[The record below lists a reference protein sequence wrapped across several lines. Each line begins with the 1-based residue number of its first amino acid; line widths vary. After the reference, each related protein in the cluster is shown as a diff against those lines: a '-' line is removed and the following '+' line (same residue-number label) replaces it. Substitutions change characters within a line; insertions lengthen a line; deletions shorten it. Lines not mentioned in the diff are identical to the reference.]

1 MDATTSGFMLVPHGY
16 CEQGR
21 LQLWIGAHRELLPER
36 MWLRC
41 TPQDA
46 GPVPAHESSNGDI
59 PVELERAV
67 PSLRYTL
74 LHLPVIAGRR
84 YHLSLWGE
92 EKTGEAAK
100 LADAECRA
108 RPDNLADGFNV
119 WYGSCFYG
127 KEDGGALGAAFD
139 ALPPNCRPDV
149 SFLGGDQVYL
159 DTAVATSGWGF
170 RPIPGLSLFKSQRL
184 ARMGDSACKAELN
197 RIFSEE
203 YRNNWGEGL
212 YRVLRSGNHHF
223 LAGDHEF
230 WNDYPNAPGFF
241 GGLKQKNL
249 QQTWRECAQAMF
261 DAYQLPAGN
270 ASGQFAIGDELEFFY
285 LDTCLQRQPGYDTEF
300 TDAVTLARVCTW
312 LRELTCPGVLVLPAP
327 LLTNWHLRQGKSF
340 KDNLKGTISA
350 LAVKMGFGD
359 HSLADTSQYEPLV
372 QALNDCPQDIL
383 ILAGDVH
390 YSRLAQME
398 LNGKQVVEVVST
410 ALSCLP
416 SAGSKPEKKPVIF
429 PDRPIAGIR
438 TAVDFLRVGNAR
450 KKFVGHISD
459 NNFATLNFSRVKD
472 GINVHVRC
480 WSVNQRDDDGMPK
493 HDWEPEDFLLRRRT
507 PASNMT
513 ASPGREPV
521 AEPIGELPREVKE
534 LVAETQD

>member
-16 CEQGR
+16 CEHGR
-21 LQLWIGAHRELLPER
+21 LQLWIGVHGELLPER

-41 TPQDA
+41 TPQD
-46 GPVPAHESSNGDI
+46 GLPAQACEADCRDI
-59 PVELERAV
+59 PVVLERAA

-74 LHLPVIAGRR
+74 LRLPVIAGCR
-84 YHLSLWGE
+84 YHFSLWALDAS
-92 EKTGEAAK
+92 GEAVK
-100 LADAECRA
+100 LTDAECRA

-127 KEDGGALGAAFD
+127 KEDKGALGEAFE
-139 ALPPNCRPDV
+139 ALPQNRRPDV

-159 DTAVATSGWGF
+159 DTAVGTAGWGS
-170 RPIPGLSLFKSQRL
+170 RLIPGLSLFKSQRL
-184 ARMGDSACKAELN
+184 ARMSDADCKAELN
-197 RIFSEE
+197 RIFSAE
-203 YRNNWGEGL
+203 YRNNWSRGL

-249 QQTWRECAQAMF
+249 QQTWRACAQALF
-261 DAYQLPAGN
+261 DAYQLPAGS

-285 LDTCLQRQPGYDTEF
+285 LDTCLQRQPGYDTAF
-300 TDAVTLARVCTW
+300 TDAITLARVCTW
-312 LRELTCPGVLVLPAP
+312 LRALTCPGVLVLPAP
-327 LLTNWHLRQGKSF
+327 LLTNWHLRKGKNF
-340 KDNLKGTISA
+340 KDKVKGTISA
-350 LAVKMGFGD
+350 LAVKLGFGD

-372 QALNDCPQDIL
+372 QALNDCSQDIL

-390 YSRLAQME
+390 YSRLARME

-416 SAGSKPEKKPVIF
+416 SAGNRPEKKPAIF
-429 PDRPIAGIR
+429 PDRPITGIR
-438 TAVDFLRVGNAR
+438 AEVDYLRVGTSR
-450 KKFVGHISD
+450 KKIIGHISD
-459 NNFATLNFSRVKD
+459 NNFATLNFSRVAD

-480 WSVNQRDDDGMPK
+480 WSVNQRDADGAPK
-493 HDWEPEDFLLRRRT
+493 HDWEPEDFLLRRRAVNANRAAE
-507 PASNMT
+507 PV
-513 ASPGREPV
+513 REPKSEPV
-521 AEPIGELPREVKE
+521 NEPRRKAEA
-534 LVAETQD
+534 LVAEAQD